1 MSAVI
6 KRTVLSFAG
15 IYALLTLLVGA
26 VNWWLIEL
34 NSGAAMGVLVAS
46 GIGAAGVFV
55 RATGRQPDQR
65 ERHVLALLC
74 MLVAYTVS
82 IVLFLLVVLL
92 MLSPAEWQV
101 LREQLSEV
109 SPLMAVAVMA
119 VMGLIYYGVLRLTFG
134 WLSRK
139 CYTDKR

>member
-1 MSAVI
+1 MSAII
-6 KRTVLSFAG
+6 KKTVLAFAG
-15 IYALLTLLVGA
+15 IYALLTLLVAA
-26 VNWWLIEL
+26 VNWWLVDL

-55 RATGRQPDQR
+55 KATGRQPDKG
-65 ERHVLALLC
+65 ERHSLALLC
-74 MLVAYTVS
+74 TLVAYTVS
-82 IVLFLLVVLL
+82 IVLFLLVVWL
-92 MLSPAEWQV
+92 MMSPAEWQV

-109 SPLMAVAVMA
+109 SPLMAVAVMV

-139 CYTDKR
+139 CYTNKR